1 MGRMRGVVVAALL
14 GGALTGV
21 LAACEPVTRSHG
33 YTPDDAL
40 LADVT
45 VGQDTRDTV
54 AQKIGRPITTSTFD
68 DEGWYYVS
76 STIEQYLYNAPRV
89 VDRRIVA
96 VRFDDND
103 VVADVNTYGVE
114 DGRIIDL
121 ATQTTP
127 THGRELTIL
136 QQVLGNLGRITAQ
149 DVVEEQ

>member
-1 MGRMRGVVVAALL
+1 MRRVNGVVLAVVFA
-14 GGALTGV
+14 GV
-21 LAACEPVTRSHG
+21 LSGCEPLVESHG

-40 LADVT
+40 LAEIS

-54 AQKIGRPITTSTFD
+54 AEKIGRPITASTFD
-68 DEGWYYVS
+68 DDGWYYVS
-76 STIEQYLYNAPRV
+76 STMQQYLYHAPKV

-96 VRFDDND
+96 VTFDEND
-103 VVADVNTYGVE
+103 VVTDVSTYGVE

-136 QQVLGNLGRITAQ
+136 QQVLGNLGRITAE
-149 DVVEEQ
+149 DVVEQQ